1 MANAQFPPLLS
12 SCFHYFFSSMSIY
25 ALIAQ
30 ALLLNSV
37 RRAVLEKQLTAMQN
51 APDIKNRLVNFNVRD
66 VYIPDPREMLM
77 DLYGN
82 IVLQGKVVD
91 LTDSGINKN
100 MYAVVEVEGVDYH
113 VIVPVEYIVGVL

>member
-1 MANAQFPPLLS
+1 
-12 SCFHYFFSSMSIY
+12 MSIY
-25 ALIAQ
+25 ALMAQ